1 MEKERLSWLDVL
13 KGIGIILVVMGHIY
27 SNSIIFNWL
36 YSFHMPLFFF
46 AAGCV
51 YKNRSVYI
59 DIKRRIQ
66 TIVVPYFSFGFIN
79 LIYWYFIEKRF
90 RNSSMGLRE
99 NIFGLLFGQYDYL
112 DFNVHLWFLP
122 CFFTTVVLFN
132 FLYNKLG
139 EKITYIIVILM
150 SILYIFI
157 PIPKLFWGIDLSF
170 KYMAF
175 YAVGVSSQKILKKNN
190 VNNRNNKASQSII
203 AIILLIINFCLSY
216 WGLTTGI
223 MWFITAQIGVIG
235 VTISSLIINK
245 NKLLEY
251 LGKIS
256 LIILCM
262 HGPIYRIVIKIT
274 SVILNI
280 NSDIIRTN
288 LFYAVF
294 IVLVTIL
301 ICSAVYNIVIRTV
314 PWMVGKK
321 NNM

>member
-1 MEKERLSWLDVL
+1 
-13 KGIGIILVVMGHIY
+13 
-27 SNSIIFNWL
+27 
-36 YSFHMPLFFF
+36 
-46 AAGCV
+46 
-51 YKNRSVYI
+51 
-59 DIKRRIQ
+59 
-66 TIVVPYFSFGFIN
+66 
-79 LIYWYFIEKRF
+79 
-90 RNSSMGLRE
+90 
-99 NIFGLLFGQYDYL
+99 
-112 DFNVHLWFLP
+112 
-122 CFFTTVVLFN
+122 
-132 FLYNKLG
+132 
-139 EKITYIIVILM
+139 M

-175 YAVGVSSQKILKKNN
+175 YAVGVSSQKILKKINVNN

-203 AIILLIINFCLSY
+203 AIILPIINFCLSY
-216 WGLTTGI
+216 YGLTTGI

-245 NKLLEY
+245 NRLLEY

-321 NNM
+321 NNI

>member
-1 MEKERLSWLDVL
+1 
-13 KGIGIILVVMGHIY
+13 
-27 SNSIIFNWL
+27 
-36 YSFHMPLFFF
+36 
-46 AAGCV
+46 
-51 YKNRSVYI
+51 
-59 DIKRRIQ
+59 
-66 TIVVPYFSFGFIN
+66 
-79 LIYWYFIEKRF
+79 
-90 RNSSMGLRE
+90 MGLME

-175 YAVGVSSQKILKKNN
+175 YAVGVSSQKILKKINVNN

-216 WGLTTGI
+216 YGLTTGI

-235 VTISSLIINK
+235 VTISSLII
-245 NKLLEY
+245 
-251 LGKIS
+251 KIGS
-256 LIILCM
+256 
-262 HGPIYRIVIKIT
+262 
-274 SVILNI
+274 
-280 NSDIIRTN
+280 
-288 LFYAVF
+288 
-294 IVLVTIL
+294 
-301 ICSAVYNIVIRTV
+301 
-314 PWMVGKK
+314 
-321 NNM
+321 